1 MPGHLP
7 WLGPVPARPPSPSAG
22 ASRAP
27 NPRCPPG
34 GLSPALPPLSA
45 RGGRGRAVCWEGQVI
60 KHMINFGTS
69 PSCLTAPSP
78 GLGRASARGAASA
91 DAAVGGMK
99 NPAMQHCFLM
109 SHLSLSLLDSLP
121 CRERNGSCPK
131 SPSEQLLLEQSEEI
145 RPRRAPAARDPG
157 TAASA
162 GTPRR
167 NRNAGASG
175 RHRRGGSGTPG
186 TAPHAQPSTPR
197 TPWPPEPI
205 PLGQEP
211 CSCGGAWEGA
221 GASQG
226 CWGNASG
233 GGSLAIHPCKAPTR
247 ILAEEPLLQKPCTSG
262 EQPGLE
268 ARARGEVGWEGQ
280 RWHGEGLCPHPQQRQ
295 GRQGWAVP
303 RHRHLQPPRPQRR
316 RSPCPREPGHSTP
329 GDACRRWDPTA
340 RAAGAQPTESGHP
353 PRRDPQ
359 ARQGPGDPSPHQLA
373 LGSRVLR
380 CTDEHPSPVMPTDGF
395 PPTDAL
401 DICPRCLGP
410 AAAPALPQPL
420 QSVLQ
425 RGDVQVTPGSPAGGG
440 ADVRPTRPV
449 FPYSKGKG

>member
-1 MPGHLP
+1 
-7 WLGPVPARPPSPSAG
+7 
-22 ASRAP
+22 
-27 NPRCPPG
+27 
-34 GLSPALPPLSA
+34 
-45 RGGRGRAVCWEGQVI
+45 
-60 KHMINFGTS
+60 MINFGTS

-157 TAASA
+157 TAAST
-162 GTPRR
+162 GTPH
-167 NRNAGASG
+167 RNAGASG
-175 RHRRGGSGTPG
+175 RHRCGGSGTPG
-186 TAPHAQPSTPR
+186 PTPHAQPSTPR

-205 PLGQEP
+205 PLGQEL
-211 CSCGGAWEGA
+211 CSCGGACEGA

-247 ILAEEPLLQKPCTSG
+247 ILAEEPLLQKPCTSR
-262 EQPGLE
+262 EQPGPE
-268 ARARGEVGWEGQ
+268 ARARKEVGWEGQ

-303 RHRHLQPPRPQRR
+303 RHRHLRPPRPQQRC
-316 RSPCPREPGHSTP
+316 SACPWEPGHSTP

-340 RAAGAQPTESGHP
+340 RAAEAQPTESGHP
-353 PRRDPQ
+353 PGGTPR
-359 ARQGPGDPSPHQLA
+359 PGRA
-373 LGSRVLR
+373 LGTPAPTSWHRVHGCCAAR
-380 CTDEHPSPVMPTDGF
+380 MSTHHQS
-395 PPTDAL
+395 
-401 DICPRCLGP
+401 CPRTASP
-410 AAAPALPQPL
+410 PWMRSTSARAPWGW
-420 QSVLQ
+420 Q
-425 RGDVQVTPGSPAGGG
+425 RPPRSPSAPPERGAKRGHASDPGEPGRRG
-440 ADVRPTRPV
+440 ADARPTCPV